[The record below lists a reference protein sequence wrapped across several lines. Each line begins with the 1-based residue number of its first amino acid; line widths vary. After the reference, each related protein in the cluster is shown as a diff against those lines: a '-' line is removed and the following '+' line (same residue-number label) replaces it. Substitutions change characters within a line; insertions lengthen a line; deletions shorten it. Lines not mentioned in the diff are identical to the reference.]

1 MLFLQCNMYSV
12 GTSEMERGY
21 PYGFGEVAHGGAQ
34 ERNCYGL
41 TASSQNSYVEVL
53 VYI

>member
-1 MLFLQCNMYSV
+1 MLFLRCNMYSV

-41 TASSQNSYVEVL
+41 TVCILPEF
-53 VYI
+53 IC